1 MFGRCSTPAL
11 LVFTVAA
18 TLLVVACAKGSDKH
32 QQASTPTAQA
42 ARCETRT
49 GGERCRAPKAAT
61 LFSPTSPWN
70 TRLGRNAK
78 IDPESQPRVRA
89 LAATIAAT
97 TAQKRPAVINT
108 SAYSTPVY
116 VVGRRARRV
125 RVRLD
130 HRYGAGLR
138 RVLRRGVPIPRKAVE
153 SSGSDG
159 HLTVYQ
165 PSTDTMWELW
175 QATKKADGW
184 HASWGGA
191 IRNVSRNPGIYSPK
205 AWPAAGRSEGWYWG
219 STASSLPISAGL
231 ITGDDLRSGRIE
243 HALAAAV
250 PDACAGVFVWP
261 AQRTDGASRERDCM
275 PEGSRLRL
283 DPAVDVSKLRISP
296 IARMLARAAQRYGII
311 VRDVTHSNFAFFGE
325 DPHTAGASVYKS
337 AGPVGGLTY
346 KSLAGFPWDR
356 LQVVAARE
364 CTKAPCRR

>member
-1 MFGRCSTPAL
+1 MLGRCSTPAL

-18 TLLVVACAKGSDKH
+18 TLLVVACAKDSGKAEH
-32 QQASTPTAQA
+32 VSTRPAQPP
-42 ARCETRT
+42 R
-49 GGERCRAPKAAT
+49 KADR
-61 LFSPTSPWN
+61 LFAPTSPWN
-70 TRLGRNAK
+70 TRLSPDAK
-78 IDPESQPRVRA
+78 IDPVSESRVRA
-89 LAATIAAT
+89 LAEAIAAA
-97 TAQKRPAVINT
+97 TARNQPAVINT
-108 SAYSTPVY
+108 SSYSTPLY
-116 VVGRRARRV
+116 VVGKNARRV
-125 RVRLD
+125 RVKLD

-138 RVLRRGVPIPRKAVE
+138 RVLRRGVPIPEEAVQ

-159 HLTVYQ
+159 HLTVFQ
-165 PSTDTMWELW
+165 PSTDTIWELW

-191 IRNVSRNPGIYSPK
+191 MRNVSRNQGIYSPK
-205 AWPAAGRSEGWYWG
+205 AWPAASRSEGWIWG

-231 ITGDDLRSGRIE
+231 ITGDDLRSGHIE

-250 PDACAGVFVWP
+250 PDACAGMFVWP
-261 AQRTDGASRERDCM
+261 AQRTDGASREKDCI
-275 PEGSRLRL
+275 PEGTRLRL

-296 IARMLARAAQRYGII
+296 VARLVARAAQEYGII

-325 DPHTAGASVYKS
+325 DPRTAGASVYKA

-356 LQVVAARE
+356 LQVIAARR